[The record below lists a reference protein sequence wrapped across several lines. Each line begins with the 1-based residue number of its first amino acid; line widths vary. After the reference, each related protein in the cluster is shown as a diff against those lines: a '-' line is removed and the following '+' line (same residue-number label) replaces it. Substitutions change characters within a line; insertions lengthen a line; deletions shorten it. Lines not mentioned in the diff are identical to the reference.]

1 MNNFITRT
9 ITGSLFVILIIASI
23 LLSHYFFS
31 IVFLLFSILG
41 IAEFYSI
48 TAKEEIK
55 PQRLIGIII
64 SVLLFCISAIVSI
77 SNAHFKL
84 LFLIIPLFFIPFI
97 IELFRNKPNSISNI
111 ATTLLGIF
119 YVVLPLSLLNFIP
132 NISFESGIY
141 NKGIL
146 LGYFILIWTNDTFA
160 YLVGVKIGK
169 TRLFERISP
178 KKSWEG
184 SIGGLIFSMLAAY
197 LLSLFFSELTG
208 IMWIGMAIIIVVS
221 GTLGDLTESMFKR
234 NLNIKDSGTILPGH
248 GGILDR
254 LDALFISAPF
264 VFFYLTF
271 INYLAH

>member
-9 ITGSLFVILIIASI
+9 ITGSLFVILIVASI

-31 IVFLLFSILG
+31 FVFLLFSILG

-48 TAKEEIK
+48 TGKEDIK
-55 PQRLIGIII
+55 PQLLSGIVI
-64 SVLLFCISAIVSI
+64 SVLLFCISAYVSI

-84 LFLIIPLFFIPFI
+84 LFLSIPLFFIPFI
-97 IELFRNKPNSISNI
+97 IELFRNKSNAISNI

-119 YVVLPLSLLNFIP
+119 YVVFPLSLLNFIP

-184 SIGGLIFSMLAAY
+184 SIGGLFFSMLASF
-197 LLSLFFSELTG
+197 LLSLFFSELTS

-271 INYLAH
+271 INYIAH